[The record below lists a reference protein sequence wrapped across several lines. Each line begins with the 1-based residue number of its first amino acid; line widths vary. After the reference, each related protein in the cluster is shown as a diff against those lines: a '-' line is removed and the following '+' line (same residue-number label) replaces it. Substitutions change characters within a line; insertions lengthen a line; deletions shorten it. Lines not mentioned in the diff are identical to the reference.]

1 MIAFL
6 REENRVLKARLAG
19 HHLRFNDGERR
30 RLGELGH
37 RLGRRV
43 LADVATLV
51 TPETILRWHR
61 ELVARKWTYRARRAR
76 FAGHQAHLRALII
89 VGCHTST
96 ERCSII
102 RLFDQSRTLQIKQ
115 LLGLNGST
123 GSIRSRRSR
132 RCHSDRH
139 PDFHGLSRAASP
151 GLTSCGNRPVRRAS
165 LFK

>member
-1 MIAFL
+1 MLSFQLLIATLGGWLHGEQAAVIAFL
-6 REENRVLKARLAG
+6 LEENRVLKARLAG
-19 HHLRFNDGERR
+19 QRLRFDDGERR

-102 RLFDQSRTLQIKQ
+102 RSITHAPDQTVARPQRLHW
-115 LLGLNGST
+115 LD
-123 GSIRSRRSR
+123 SI
-132 RCHSDRH
+132 
-139 PDFHGLSRAASP
+139 SP
-151 GLTSCGNRPVRRAS
+151 LPPVP
-165 LFK
+165 F